1 MWDMNIHRPYNF
13 LDEDATKSTNPITN
27 SSLSITYY
35 PLTSSQNPYSS
46 LYDNT
51 GISPNNK
58 PLDLSMQG
66 TAGQYNP
73 QLGLPLL
80 DSSNEGIRKV
90 VTQPSSILYT
100 NTTQTSS
107 SSVTPLQYLG
117 YLTSAAGSLVRPFT
131 IILNPGTP
139 GGAPLAGGSFPSN
152 YPFKR
157 TNINKLIRIIQ
168 LVYLN

>member
-1 MWDMNIHRPYNF
+1 MKEHPEGWNF
-13 LDEDATKSTNPITN
+13 TKST
-27 SSLSITYY
+27 SSTPAVTYY
-35 PLTSSQNPYSS
+35 LLTSPQNLYSS

-51 GISPNNK
+51 GISMSSR
-58 PLDLSMQG
+58 PLDISMQG
-66 TAGQYNP
+66 TAGQYNG
-73 QLGLPLL
+73 QLGELPLG
-80 DSSNEGIRKV
+80 SSNEGIRKAIMQSPL
-90 VTQPSSILYT
+90 TLYT

-107 SSVTPLQYLG
+107 SGVTPLQYLG
-117 YLTSAAGSLVRPFT
+117 DIVSTVGSLVRPFT
-131 IILNPGTP
+131 TILNPGTP